1 MMRLPDPAAEAAA
14 LIRSRAERRAA
25 EDRMTVDAR
34 ARASHPPLHD
44 SEQVVG
50 RIPVYH
56 YRDELP
62 PPILR
67 DTTPDP
73 SALAEVL
80 EIVFGVIVIGLCIA
94 GLIMWAAIASVAT
107 P

>member
-1 MMRLPDPAAEAAA
+1 MSGPETPLQREVRESIEWWDSRHDPDEAGWWNP
-14 LIRSRAERRAA
+14 R
-25 EDRMTVDAR
+25 
-34 ARASHPPLHD
+34 HD
-44 SEQVVG
+44 SEQVIG